1 MNPTNSQQYI
11 PLQQGQAPAFGTS
24 GAAVSALQQQLN
36 QQNAGVAGYTPLT
49 VDGMYGPLTQAASQ
63 FQAPNAGVDTSEPVG
78 TAFQMP
84 SLGNSYET
92 DPNYIRSQQIITNN
106 LNGIDNVDTN
116 AIRSQTLADFQD
128 RINAINS
135 VYAGKLAEAQQQ
147 GKGRVGS
154 TTSILANRGLAGSMR
169 GGAIAEGT
177 LTQNRQIEDAINAE
191 KAAAIQGIY
200 SQVNSQAQAEAERRR
215 QAIEGGAKSY
225 IDFIKGQ
232 ETTKQTNLG
241 NTVGAFIAQGIDPST
256 LTPDE
261 LKGIAD
267 KLKVSTS
274 DIIAQYKQKEF
285 ESQSAQR
292 EQELKNNQPFE
303 LSEGQARFVYN
314 PQTGKFDKVASVGKT
329 YAPNSGGGN
338 NGANGGI
345 YDLLDYRTANAV
357 IAQGNSFG
365 TSDIVKKYNNIV
377 GASNLIAGI
386 DPNTTNPAEHQA
398 IVYNFAKALDP
409 DSVVREGEYAT
420 VKKYSQN
427 LLSKY
432 KGEIKQ
438 AIAGTGFL
446 SPQAIKDIQAATD
459 NRIKAYEPQ
468 YQNLRNQTKTRINSI
483 AGKDVGDLVLLEYD
497 QGYTGNN
504 QTSSQSGTNVTPSG
518 VTYTI
523 EP

>member
-1 MNPTNSQQYI
+1 MPTQQYT
-11 PLQQGQAPAFGTS
+11 PLQQGATPTLGTS

-191 KAAAIQGIY
+191 KAAAISSIY

-256 LTPDE
+256 MTPDE

-267 KLKVSTS
+267 KLKVTTG
-274 DIIAQYKQKEF
+274 DIISQYKQKEF
-285 ESQSAQR
+285 ESQAAQR

-303 LSEGQARFVYN
+303 LSEGQARFAYN

-329 YAPNSGGGN
+329 YANTGGTSGGSTSVGLAGFPQEIQSAAQSILDGKSKLNEYPSAKRLQINEVMSKLYTAEGGN
-338 NGANGGI
+338 E
-345 YDLLDYRTANAV
+345 L
-357 IAQGNSFG
+357 AQGAYDSIVNLENNPGFKSAIGAKGLSSFYGIKNSP
-365 TSDIVKKYNNIV
+365 
-377 GASNLIAGI
+377 IAGSQAAGFVSELDKLKANLKLVNI
-386 DPNTTNPAEHQA
+386 KYLKGTGALSDAEGKTLEDAGTTLSTNLPEKQFKEELAR
-398 IVYNFAKALDP
+398 IKKAL
-409 DSVVREGEYAT
+409 
-420 VKKYSQN
+420 
-427 LLSKY
+427 L
-432 KGEIKQ
+432 
-438 AIAGTGFL
+438 
-446 SPQAIKDIQAATD
+446 
-459 NRIKAYEPQ
+459 KAS
-468 YQNLRNQTKTRINSI
+468 TIS
-483 AGKDVGDLVLLEYD
+483 
-497 QGYTGNN
+497 
-504 QTSSQSGTNVTPSG
+504 TSSQSGTNVTPSG